1 MKKNEIK
8 PGVIYAYQRSREYGS
23 PEPVVFLD
31 IPSEGVLHR
40 TASDYKKA
48 DEPAF
53 LKAAAGSKPQ
63 ASRGSYSR
71 SSVGYAAVFLSNSF
85 SQADADPAD
94 LLKPTV
100 ADFEKCTS
108 GYAPAGF
115 DGLKFALVTSLTY
128 ITGEYDEKL
137 AEDKAQRE
145 ADRDARR
152 RDQAERDAADA
163 RAASIGSALARLD
176 VEASLDRSASGY
188 LKITLD
194 DAEKLL
200 ALLEAANVTG

>member
-31 IPSEGVLHR
+31 VPAEGVLHS

-48 DEPAF
+48 DQPAF
-53 LKAAAGSKPQ
+53 IKAYSGAKPQ
-63 ASRGSYSR
+63 ASRGFSGISH
-71 SSVGYAAVFLSNSF
+71 GYAAVFF
-85 SQADADPAD
+85 ARTYEPGADPAD
-94 LLKPTV
+94 LLKPTL

-115 DGLKFALVTSLTY
+115 DGLKFDLVTSLTY

-145 ADRDARR
+145 TDRDARR